1 MTQNLYADDVGS
13 ILSKAITDD
22 AAFVV
27 DPGATTIPVVIA
39 ELREAERPSVVN
51 LLAGKEDLKAATGD
65 FVVASHAADLV
76 ADGTLSVRVADDPG
90 GPSLVVSENRV
101 VSVVRVP
108 DRVAGLA
115 ATDEAF
121 VARANEHYATRWAEA
136 GRFKLDTPPLSR
148 VRETLASDLGT
159 AVAEDF
165 DVALAELPA
174 VRRDGDGL
182 GEVAVSLLVAARHG
196 RLLYDVSR
204 WGEQVGLAS
213 KATYS
218 RTKGELE
225 EAGLVT
231 TEKVPVDVGRPRL
244 RLRLATGRL
253 RNADVP
259 ELARVARERT
269 GTVEA

>member
-1 MTQNLYADDVGS
+1 MTQNHYVDDVGS
-13 ILSKAITDD
+13 ILSKAITSES
-22 AAFVV
+22 AFVV
-27 DPGATTIPVVIA
+27 DPASTTIPDVVS
-39 ELREAERPSVVN
+39 ELLEAERPPAVN
-51 LLAGKEDLKAATGD
+51 LLAGKDEVKAATTD
-65 FVVASHAADLV
+65 FMAASHVADLV
-76 ADGTLSVRVADDPG
+76 ADGTLSIRVADDVG
-90 GPSLVVSENRV
+90 GPSLVVSEDIV
-101 VSVVRVP
+101 VSLVRVP

-115 ATDEAF
+115 ATDAAF
-121 VARANEHYATRWAEA
+121 VTDANEHYATRWAEA
-136 GRFKLDTPPLSR
+136 ERFKLNTPPLSR
-148 VRETLASDLGT
+148 VRETLDSDLGT

-182 GEVAVSLLVAARHG
+182 GEVTVSLLVAARHG
-196 RLLYDVSR
+196 LLLYDVSR

-253 RNADVP
+253 RGADVP
-259 ELARVARERT
+259 ELARLARERT
-269 GTVEA
+269 GAAEE